1 MIIKHFLMAVSSVL
15 FLLPTCACAQV
26 GSSSQYSPQNNSKA
40 TSKFESRW
48 QDLKEHRE
56 AFMQRFCSN
65 HKLSPESDECK
76 KKLFTEWRKASLE
89 SGSEYSKQG
98 FQDLDKLTKKSLFKL
113 GEKWEE
119 YSREFEAGRKAQNQ
133 P

>member
-1 MIIKHFLMAVSSVL
+1 MIIKHFLVAISSVL

-26 GSSSQYSPQNNSKA
+26 GSSSQYSSQNNPKVRSE
-40 TSKFESRW
+40 FETRW
-48 QDLKEHRE
+48 QDLKDHRE
-56 AFMQRFCSN
+56 KFMQRFCSN
-65 HKLSPESDECK
+65 HKLSPESNECK

-89 SGSEYSKQG
+89 SGSEYTKQG

-119 YSREFEAGRKAQNQ
+119 YSREFEAGQKSLKK